1 MHSRGNAVIQF
12 EDALRIAL
20 ESARPVDV
28 ERVRLT
34 DARGRVLAEDVASD
48 MDMPPFNKS
57 AMDGY
62 ACRREDLGRE
72 LTVLETIP
80 AGTPPTR
87 PVGPG
92 ECAKIMT
99 GAEVPE
105 GAECVIMVEFT
116 EQAGEGRIRF
126 TGEKTRDNICVRGE
140 DVRAGQVVLTRGT
153 LIRPEEVAMLA
164 TVGCTEP
171 LVSRKVRVGI
181 ISTGDEIVEPW
192 VKPGP
197 SQIRN
202 SNSYQLLAQAERTC
216 VAATYYGVAADT
228 RESLDALIGRA
239 LDECDLLLLSGGVS
253 MGEFDLV
260 PEVLR
265 DNGVEILYD
274 KVATKPG
281 KPTTLGRSER
291 ALVFGLPGNPVS
303 TFVLFE
309 VLVKPMLYR
318 MMGHEFRPREFR
330 ARLEKTVRQRKI
342 KRVNW
347 IPVVLTTPGSV
358 CPVEYH
364 GSAHSGALC
373 GADGLIRIPAG
384 SSEIQAGAE
393 VDVRPLQS

>member
-1 MHSRGNAVIQF
+1 MIQF
-12 EDALRIAL
+12 DEALTIAM
-20 ESARPVDV
+20 ESARPVEA
-28 ERVRLT
+28 ERVALT
-34 DARGRVLAEDVASD
+34 AACGRVLAGDVASD

-62 ACRREDLGRE
+62 ACRREDLGDE
-72 LTVLETIP
+72 LDVLETIP
-80 AGTPPTR
+80 AGQPPTK

-92 ECAKIMT
+92 QCSKIMT

-105 GAECVIMVEFT
+105 GADCVIMVEFT
-116 EQAGEGRIRF
+116 EETVAGRVRF
-126 TGEKTRDNICVRGE
+126 TAEKTQNNVCLRGE
-140 DVRAGQVVLTRGT
+140 DVKSGQVVLERGT
-153 LIRPEEVAMLA
+153 LVHPEEVAVLA
-164 TVGCTEP
+164 TVGCAEP
-171 LVSRKVRVGI
+171 LVARKVRLGI
-181 ISTGDEIVEPW
+181 ISTGSEIVEPS
-192 VKPGP
+192 VRPGP

-202 SNSYQLLAQAERTC
+202 SNSYQLLAQAERMC
-216 VAATYYGVAADT
+216 VAPIYYGVAADT
-228 RESLDALIGRA
+228 RESLHGMIDRA
-239 LDECDLLLLSGGVS
+239 LDECDVVMLSGGVS

-281 KPTTLGRSER
+281 RPTTFGKSTR

-309 VLVKPMLYR
+309 VLVKPVLYK
-318 MMGHEFRPREFR
+318 MMGHDFQPREFS

-373 GADGLIRIPAG
+373 GAHGLIRIPSG
-384 SSEIQAGAE
+384 STEIQAGND